1 MAYDT
6 TITLRTNSTTK
17 AKAQKLFNSL
27 GMDMSTA
34 VNIFLTQSIKT
45 ESIPFEI
52 TRKEEP
58 NRTTWKAIEEAY
70 LHPEKLEGPY
80 TTEREILEA
89 LHA

>member
-34 VNIFLTQSIKT
+34 VNIFLCRSIH
-45 ESIPFEI
+45 EGGVPFAVTLEKPN
-52 TRKEEP
+52 KETLE
-58 NRTTWKAIEEAY
+58 AIDDAINDRDMS
-70 LHPEKLEGPY
+70 GPY
-80 TTEREILEA
+80 SSVKEMMEA
-89 LHA
+89 LDAED